1 MLLGGGTAFAT
12 AGLLSGCG
20 TKPLREKI
28 RGGAKVS
35 RADIDAL
42 NGLLDVEHY
51 AIAAYTAGAPLL
63 GHTAAKAAQQILS
76 QELAHAVEL
85 GDLITRAGG
94 KANKPRSTYDLGHP
108 GTANEVLVL
117 LERAEQAQL
126 TAYLDVIP
134 RVGGGRLRAALA
146 AIFANDAQ
154 HLTVLRW
161 QTGQAPVPA
170 ALVVGS

>member
-1 MLLGGGTAFAT
+1 MLLGGGTALAT

-35 RADIDAL
+35 RADVEAL

-51 AIAAYTAGAPLL
+51 AIAAYTAGTPLL
-63 GHTAAKAAQQILS
+63 GRTAAKAARQILS

-94 KANKPRSTYDLGHP
+94 KANKPRSTYNFGHP
-108 GTANEVLVL
+108 STASEVLML

-126 TAYLDVIP
+126 SAYLEAIP
-134 RVGGGRLRAALA
+134 RVGGGRLSAALA
-146 AIFANDAQ
+146 AIFANEAQ